1 MLKAIFGICV
11 VATHLAAVA
20 ALDFTGAQWIW
31 IPGRAADGTTYPP
44 GNATFRRDYY
54 PPAGKTPLSANILIT
69 VDNVFTLFV
78 NGRQIGTGNDLRYA
92 HRYCVPLVPDCNVF
106 AIEGQNV
113 PSGTASNVGNAA
125 GAIAAIQVRYTDG
138 YTETIVTDSEWHGIA
153 GAPAGFEQV
162 AYDDSNWPPPF
173 VQGPLTTYPWNTGP
187 YVINIPPETQD
198 PGPSLTSATWI
209 WTNEVVSGSAP
220 VGGRAFRKVVTLSG
234 GQLADTI
241 TIDIVADNEY
251 TLYINGLVA
260 GSGRTFGAAQR
271 YQVNFIPSN
280 TVTIAVYANNDGG
293 PASLLASGQIRGC
306 ACGCGAN
313 AFVNTDASWKFSTAV
328 PSPAGFINPGFDDS
342 KWGQAVVEGPY
353 GISPWGNPTI
363 PTSNTAQNGPI
374 TDLGAPNAPPASV
387 VS

>member
-1 MLKAIFGICV
+1 MLKALCA
-11 VATHLAAVA
+11 VAAHVAVVA

-31 IPGRAADGTTYPP
+31 IPGRAADGVTYPP

-54 PPAGKTPLSANILIT
+54 PPAGKTPLSANILVT
-69 VDNVFTLFV
+69 VDNVFTFWV
-78 NGRQIGTGNDLRYA
+78 NGNKIGTGDDFRNA
-92 HRYCVPLVPDCNVF
+92 HRYCVPLVADCNVF

-113 PSGTASNVGNAA
+113 PTGTASNAGNAA

-138 YTETIVTDSEWHGIA
+138 YTETIVTDSEWHAIA

-162 AYDDSNWPPPF
+162 AYDDSNWPAPF
-173 VQGPLTTYPWNTGP
+173 VQGPLTTGPWNKP
-187 YVINIPPETQD
+187 PNVINIPPEAQD
-198 PGPSLTSATWI
+198 PGPDLTAATWI
-209 WTNEVVSGSAP
+209 WTNEVKGGNAP
-220 VGGRAFRKVVTLSG
+220 IGGRAFRKVVTLPPG
-234 GQLADTI
+234 ELADTI
-241 TIDIVADNEY
+241 TMDIVADNEY
-251 TLYINGLVA
+251 TLYINGRVA
-260 GSGRTFGAAQR
+260 GSGRSFQQAQR

-306 ACGCGAN
+306 ACGCGNTAV
-313 AFVNTDASWKFSTAV
+313 VNTDSSWKFSTAV

-342 KWGQAVVEGPY
+342 KWGQAVGEGAY
-353 GISPWGNPTI
+353 GVAPWGKVALPTG
-363 PTSNTAQNGPI
+363 NTAQNGPI